1 MTFAKLLFNLN
12 LVRLQTDKIVSN
24 SEVSDKK
31 DMLKLKG
38 IEDNIAYLK
47 DQLQKLEA
55 EYEKEQHDHSKVSFN
70 FFIFAWHSIPI
81 FQKYRI

>member
-1 MTFAKLLFNLN
+1 
-12 LVRLQTDKIVSN
+12 
-24 SEVSDKK
+24 
-31 DMLKLKG
+31 MLKVKG

-55 EYEKEQHDHSKVSFN
+55 EYEKEQHDHSQVSFI
-70 FFIFAWHSIPI
+70 FFIFAWHSILI